1 MFIGID
7 STLPFIQEGHTSTV
21 PRKFRYD
28 AHQKHE
34 LHNKKCGCLKVNFIS
49 FLSSVCATSSGVCVN
64 NNCLSIFIICIYHYK
79 WISIYDYFKIKKY
92 IPHKVNKLKQIPA
105 KKVYSVHQLGYVY
118 RFRLAVPLTVVI
130 WRIVFFA
137 LGALHPE

>member
-79 WISIYDYFKIKKY
+79 WISIYDYFKIKRY

-105 KKVYSVHQLGYVY
+105 KKDFIQSIN
-118 RFRLAVPLTVVI
+118 LAMFI
-130 WRIVFFA
+130 DFD
-137 LGALHPE
+137 